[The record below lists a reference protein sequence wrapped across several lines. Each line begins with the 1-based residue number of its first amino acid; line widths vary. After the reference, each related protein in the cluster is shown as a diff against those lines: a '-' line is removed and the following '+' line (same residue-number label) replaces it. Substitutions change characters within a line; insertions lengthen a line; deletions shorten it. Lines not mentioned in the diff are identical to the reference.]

1 MNFQH
6 NIMNIKKLVPYFA
19 LGILFVCAGCKTTT
33 SRFVKQWVD
42 PPLLPDATLL
52 QLGAQGYSN
61 AAQAVEYV
69 DNGYVK
75 NVTPPPNSSDTSE
88 TAKQNRRNEVLNN
101 LIRLSDKRYA
111 AFKTGAFLRDAGFNT
126 SLDLASLGLSAAA
139 TVVGSPIAPVLS
151 ATDTAIKGAQ
161 KTVGQRWLQSQTM
174 IVLITSMD
182 SSRAKAE
189 TTLLNKMTNSYAQF
203 PIEEGLRLAEE
214 YHQKASLIEA
224 MIHLQSTMSIEKSD
238 NEAKA
243 ATAMAAQK
251 SP

>member
-1 MNFQH
+1 
-6 NIMNIKKLVPYFA
+6 MNIKKTVPYFA
-19 LGILFVCAGCKTTT
+19 LGILFVCAGCETTT
-33 SRFVKQWVD
+33 SRFVKQWVE

-52 QLGAQGYSN
+52 QLGAQGYIN

-69 DNGYVK
+69 DNGYVKNK

-151 ATDTAIKGAQ
+151 ATDTGIKGAQ

-182 SSRAKAE
+182 SSRAEAE

-224 MIHLQSTMSIEKSD
+224 MIHLQSTMSTEKSG

-243 ATAMAAQK
+243 ATATAAQK
-251 SP
+251 GP